1 MIHSFTVA
9 AAVAALVVAAC
20 APMVSVGPEDRVAL
34 AAGPCFLPQTTINF
48 TVDRDTTAYIR
59 AGRNQV
65 FELQSGGCRGLSAAR
80 AITISS
86 VPGQGS
92 TACVGDTVGIFTA
105 GPSLTN
111 ENNSQ
116 CRAQILRQLTEAEVA
131 DLPGRLRP

>member
-1 MIHSFTVA
+1 MIRSFTVA

-20 APMVSVGPEDRVAL
+20 APMVSVEPQDR
-34 AAGPCFLPQTTINF
+34 AAARACFLPQTTINF

-65 FELQSGGCRGLSAAR
+65 FELQSGGCRGLGSAR
-80 AITISS
+80 SISLSAISNQDS
-86 VPGQGS
+86 RV
-92 TACVGDTVGIFTA
+92 CVGDTVGVTTS

-111 ENNSQ
+111 ENNSR
-116 CRAQILRQLTEAEVA
+116 CRARIARLLSEAEVA